1 MVAIRRR
8 AEQFLPVTLSQT
20 LMELRQIQHNTPEYA
35 RVVALRDR
43 VLRAPLGLAFTPE
56 QLAEEADDI
65 HLACFEGETP
75 IACLVLTPV
84 SPQVFKMRQVA
95 VAPER
100 QGEGLGR
107 KIVEY
112 SETVARAAGGE
123 QITLHARETVV
134 PFYLRIG
141 YAVVGE
147 PFEEVTLPHREMQK
161 WLR

>member
-1 MVAIRRR
+1 
-8 AEQFLPVTLSQT
+8 
-20 LMELRQIQHNTPEYA
+20 MELRQIQHNTPEYA
-35 RVVALRDR
+35 RVVALRYR
-43 VLRAPLGLAFTPE
+43 VLRAPLGLEFTPE
-56 QLAEEADDI
+56 QLAEESDDT
-65 HLACFEGETP
+65 HLACFDGETP
-75 IACLVLTPV
+75 IACLVLTRV

-112 SETVARAAGGE
+112 SETVARAAGCE

-134 PFYLRIG
+134 PFYLRAG

-147 PFEEVTLPHREMQK
+147 PFEEVTLLHREMRK

>member
-8 AEQFLPVTLSQT
+8 TELFLPVTLSRYP
-20 LMELRQIQHNTPEYA
+20 MELRQIQHNTPEYD
-35 RVVALRDR
+35 RVVALRHR
-43 VLRAPLGLAFTPE
+43 VLRAPLGLDFTPE

-65 HLACFEGETP
+65 HLAGFEGETP
-75 IACLVLTPV
+75 IACLILTPL

-112 SETVARAAGGE
+112 SESVARAAGCE

-134 PFYLRIG
+134 PFYLRAG

-147 PFEEVTLPHREMQK
+147 PFEEVTLPHREMHK
-161 WLR
+161 WLK